1 MVEKISDDK
10 GNDHVDKDL
19 ELIIKTPN
27 GDWTKE
33 FHHNAKVA
41 DVIIAVVQHYNYAS
55 NGKYE
60 IRLESNPETVLKP
73 ERTLVSYK
81 IGDGTVL
88 VFIDFGAAV

>member
-1 MVEKISDDK
+1 MIENYSDDK
-10 GNDHVDKDL
+10 RKEHKDKEL

-33 FHHNAKVA
+33 FHHNTKIA
-41 DVIIAVVQHYNYAS
+41 DVISAVVQHFNYAS

-60 IRLESNPETVLKP
+60 IRLESNPETILKP

-81 IGDGTVL
+81 ISDGTVL